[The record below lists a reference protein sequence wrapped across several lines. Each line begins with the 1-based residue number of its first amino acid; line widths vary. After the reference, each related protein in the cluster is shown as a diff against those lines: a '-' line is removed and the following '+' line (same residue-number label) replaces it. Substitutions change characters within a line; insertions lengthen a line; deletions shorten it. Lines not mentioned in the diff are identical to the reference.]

1 MSCKPRVE
9 TGGAPPPVLQS
20 SLWEVVGT
28 KRSQRAH
35 VGDSNNGQG
44 QESHMYIGTEGQKGA
59 RVAKRR
65 GGTQPPDFESTEV
78 TVVWRG
84 TVSVLE

>member
-1 MSCKPRVE
+1 
-9 TGGAPPPVLQS
+9 
-20 SLWEVVGT
+20 
-28 KRSQRAH
+28 
-35 VGDSNNGQG
+35 
-44 QESHMYIGTEGQKGA
+44 MYIGTEGQKGA